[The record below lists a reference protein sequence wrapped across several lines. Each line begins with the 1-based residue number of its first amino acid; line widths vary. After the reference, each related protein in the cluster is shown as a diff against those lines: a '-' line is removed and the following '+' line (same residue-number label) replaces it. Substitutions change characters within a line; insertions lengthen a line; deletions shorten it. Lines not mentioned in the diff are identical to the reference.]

1 MTRYDHNTEEE
12 YQAMHAVESDLL
24 ARVPSLLRD
33 VDELTEAE
41 VQWQVDGDSS
51 DEEGSKWGL

>member
-1 MTRYDHNTEEE
+1 
-12 YQAMHAVESDLL
+12 MHAVESDLL